1 MMPERTEAEAIA
13 ALTREV
19 APTEVTAGVL
29 HVAFPPEWTDRTI
42 DLQQYQEHPR
52 RPVATVK
59 VHDAAGFV
67 AAVTQRISDEDGPA
81 VVYADEERTA
91 LVALLN
97 DDHGLGAGWRDHRV
111 ELALRRRPEWTHW
124 MSLDGQMVN
133 QEQFASHIEDGLAEI
148 VDPSAADMLDLAQ
161 TFHATT
167 SARFKG
173 GHRLASGAR
182 QLVYEEEIDASAGDQ
197 PGTLAIPE
205 WITLTM
211 RPFFGA
217 EKYEVR
223 ARFRF
228 KLAAGN
234 LTLGYKLERPSD
246 VERAAFGDVRDAVA
260 EELKLTPIAG
270 VAPSPRAD

>member
-1 MMPERTEAEAIA
+1 MSNYETEAEAVA
-13 ALTREV
+13 ALTRDV
-19 APTEVTAGVL
+19 NPTLVVDGVL
-29 HVAFPPEWTDRTI
+29 HVALPPEWTQHTI
-42 DLQQYQEHPR
+42 DLETYGEHPR
-52 RPVATVK
+52 RPVGTVK

-67 AAVTQRISDEDGPA
+67 SSVKQRVCDEDGPA
-81 VVYADEERTA
+81 VVYADEESIA
-91 LVALLN
+91 LVAILN
-97 DDHGLGAGWRDHRV
+97 DDHGMGAGWRDHRV
-111 ELALRRRPEWTHW
+111 ALNLRRRPEWTHW
-124 MSLDGQMVN
+124 LGIDGQMVN
-133 QEQFASHIEDGLAEI
+133 QESFASHIEDGLAEI

-217 EKYEVR
+217 EKYEIR

-228 KLAAGN
+228 KLTAGN

-260 EELKLTPIAG
+260 EELKVTPIAG
-270 VAPSPRAD
+270 VPPAPR